1 MGNRLFM
8 DQVQRAWYGMCIE
21 VALSKKNEQ
30 EYEDFFCSIMESLHS
45 DNFQLVKAAGR
56 DGDGKADGYL
66 VSEQCVFQSYA
77 PSSGFRKQALLN
89 KIKGDFL
96 GALDRWKGK
105 ISKWVF
111 VHNEREGLP
120 KYALDLI
127 EELKVEHT
135 SVDITAWSP
144 NILKDKILSLSL
156 TKLIDMF
163 GLAPSQ
169 EDVTSLTYEPIK
181 TLLRAMSKSASGIS
195 TKIAP
200 VSVEKL
206 AYNQLSSDVGALLTA
221 GRRKENLVND
231 LLLRWPD
238 PEYGE
243 ELAESF
249 RAKYQS
255 LRDTGTNPDDI
266 FVELKSFA
274 GGDTGEVATQVS
286 SLAVL
291 SYFFERCDIYE
302 NAPSGWQA

>member
-1 MGNRLFM
+1 M
-8 DQVQRAWYGMCIE
+8 DQIKRAWYGMCAD

-30 EYEDFFCSIMESLHS
+30 EYEDFFCSVMESLHS

-66 VSEQCVFQSYA
+66 VPEQCVFQSYA
-77 PSSGFRKQALLN
+77 PSSGFRKQPLID

-96 GALDRWKGK
+96 GALDRWGDK

-111 VHNEREGLP
+111 IHNESEGLP

-127 EELKVEHT
+127 EELKGKYT
-135 SVDITAWSP
+135 SVEITAWGP
-144 NILKDKILSLSL
+144 GILKEKILSLPLS
-156 TKLIDMF
+156 KLVDMF

-169 EDVTSLTYEPIK
+169 EDITSLTYEPIK
-181 TLLRAMSKSASGIS
+181 TLLRAMSKNGGNINPD
-195 TKIAP
+195 IIP

-206 AYNQLSSDVGALLTA
+206 QYNQLSSDVEALLAA

-243 ELAESF
+243 ELAKSF
-249 RAKYQS
+249 RTKYQS
-255 LRDTGTNPDDI
+255 LRDSGTNPDKI
-266 FVELKSFA
+266 FVELKTFA
-274 GGDTGEVATQVS
+274 GGDTGEVTAQVS

-302 NAPSGWQA
+302 NAPEGWQA

>member
-1 MGNRLFM
+1 M
-8 DQVQRAWYGMCIE
+8 DQIKRAWYGMCAE

-30 EYEDFFCSIMESLHS
+30 EYEDFFCATMESTHS

-66 VSEQCVFQSYA
+66 VPEQCVFQVYA
-77 PSSGFRKQALLN
+77 PSSGFRKQPLID
-89 KIKGDFL
+89 KITGDFL
-96 GALDRWKGK
+96 GALDKWGDK

-111 VHNEREGLP
+111 IHNEFEGLP

-127 EELKVEHT
+127 EELKRKHTHVE
-135 SVDITAWSP
+135 ITAWGPS
-144 NILKDKILSLSL
+144 ILKEKILSLPL
-156 TKLIDMF
+156 VKLVDMF

-169 EDVTSLTYEPIK
+169 DDMTSLTYEPIK
-181 TLLRAMSKSASGIS
+181 TLLRAMSKSGGDINPDI
-195 TKIAP
+195 TP

-206 AYNQLSSDVGALLTA
+206 QYNQLSPDVEALLTA

-243 ELAESF
+243 ELAKSF

-255 LRDTGTNPDDI
+255 LRDSSTNPDDI

-274 GGDTGEVATQVS
+274 GGDTGEVTAQVS

-302 NAPSGWQA
+302 NAPEGWQS